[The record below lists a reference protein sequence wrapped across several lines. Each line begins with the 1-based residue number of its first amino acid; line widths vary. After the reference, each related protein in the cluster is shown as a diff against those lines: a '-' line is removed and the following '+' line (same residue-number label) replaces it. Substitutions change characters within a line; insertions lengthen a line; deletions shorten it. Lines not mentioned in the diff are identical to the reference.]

1 MKQHPSIAVID
12 FADIP
17 TGVWAT
23 DAMIKKAPI
32 ALLRCGTITHARYLT
47 IIGGTPASVAESLH
61 EVLVWGAE
69 HVLDHVFLADVHE
82 RLFEAIGGARHAE
95 GSGAMVVIVTDT
107 VAAIVRAVEAA
118 LKGTPVTLVEI
129 RLADS
134 GLAGRGLAVLRG
146 ELPDIEA
153 ATGLALAGVGP
164 GRAVTHRIVTSPH
177 EALLAQIDA
186 ESHFSSA
193 EPLELEGG
201 ES

>member
-1 MKQHPSIAVID
+1 MKQNPAIAVID
-12 FADIP
+12 FSDIP

-32 ALLRCGTITHARYLT
+32 TLLRSGTITHGRYLT
-47 IIGGTPASVAESLH
+47 IVGGTTASVAESLR
-61 EVLVWGAE
+61 EALALGAE

-82 RLFEAIGGARHAE
+82 RLFDGIGGARQA
-95 GSGAMVVIVTDT
+95 GVRGAMVVVVTET

-134 GLAGRGLAVLRG
+134 GLAGRGLAVFGG

-153 ATGLALAGVGP
+153 ATGLALAAVGA
-164 GRAVTHRIVTSPH
+164 GRGVTHRIITAPH

-186 ESHFSSA
+186 ETHFSSA
-193 EPLELEGG
+193 EPLELEGEKG
-201 ES
+201 